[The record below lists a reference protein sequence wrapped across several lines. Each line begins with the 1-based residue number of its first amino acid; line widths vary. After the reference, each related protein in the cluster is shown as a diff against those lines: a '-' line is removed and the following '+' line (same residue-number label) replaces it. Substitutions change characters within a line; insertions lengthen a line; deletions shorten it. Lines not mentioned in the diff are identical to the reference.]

1 MPAAARIGDPS
12 DHGGGLL
19 PRPALPDVL
28 IGGLPAAHQADVHA
42 CPVLIPG
49 HASVSVFVSA
59 STSVRINGKAALR
72 AGDTAGCG
80 AALVGGDPTVQ
91 IG

>member
-19 PRPALPDVL
+19 PRPAPPDVR
-28 IGGLPAAHQADVHA
+28 IGGLPAAHLGDLHA
-42 CPVLIPG
+42 CPLPVLNHPRL
-49 HASVSVFVSA
+49 SA
-59 STSVRINGKAALR
+59 FTTALATVRINDKPALR
-72 AGDTAGCG
+72 AGDAAGCG
-80 AALVGGDPTVQ
+80 AVLAGGDPTVQ